1 MRKVRIALPSFGP
14 SSRPSGNPK
23 QIRKPALLCL
33 GLLTAS
39 LIGLS
44 PLSATD
50 ASDSIDLTPL
60 PEPVKALKTTPA
72 TPAETANLPV
82 ALQAVPAP
90 QPAPPAPA
98 VPAAL
103 APEAPQTAPA
113 VMTTA
118 RSAMAWLLDYDEGR
132 GMPQSP
138 YGDLI
143 HEVAKRYSLNPHLVA
158 ALIHAESAFNP
169 RALSRKGACGLMQLL
184 PATASRFGL
193 RKREIFE
200 PSKNLEAGVRYLQ
213 WLSKRFNGDPV
224 RVLAAYNA
232 GEGAVE
238 RHGGVPPYQET
249 QRYVRKILGL
259 LNLDAEATLAPP
271 TTTMVAEA
279 KPAAAPAVDAVAA
292 R

>member
-1 MRKVRIALPSFGP
+1 MQKVRIALPSFGP
-14 SSRPSGNPK
+14 SSRPSGTPQ

-39 LIGLS
+39 LIGLP

-50 ASDSIDLTPL
+50 ASDSLGLPPL
-60 PEPVKALKTTPA
+60 PEPVKALKTA
-72 TPAETANLPV
+72 PAETANLPV

-90 QPAPPAPA
+90 QPVPPAP
-98 VPAAL
+98 VAL
-103 APEAPQTAPA
+103 APEAPAAPA
-113 VMTTA
+113 VMTTT

-143 HEVAKRYSLNPHLVA
+143 YEVAKRYSLNPHLVA

-200 PSKNLEAGVRYLQ
+200 PSKNLEAGMRYLQ

-238 RHGGVPPYQET
+238 RHGGVPPYRET

-259 LNLDAEATLAPP
+259 LNLDAEAALAPP
-271 TTTMVAEA
+271 TTALVAEA
-279 KPAAAPAVDAVAA
+279 KPATAPAADAVAA